1 MISNANENGFNV
13 KCNGRPRLI
22 DRLERMEIGLNEHF
36 GLPPNRYSTV
46 SVHDCD
52 MKTNI
57 LGLLASYN
65 LVEIVES
72 AFGRLFVEWFQ
83 RYG

>member
-1 MISNANENGFNV
+1 MISNANENGFYV
-13 KCNGRPRLI
+13 KCNGGPKWI
-22 DRLERMEIGLNEHF
+22 ERLERMEIGLNEHF
-36 GLPPNRYSTV
+36 GLPPNRDGTV

-57 LGLLASYN
+57 LGLLAFYD
-65 LVEIVES
+65 LVEIIES